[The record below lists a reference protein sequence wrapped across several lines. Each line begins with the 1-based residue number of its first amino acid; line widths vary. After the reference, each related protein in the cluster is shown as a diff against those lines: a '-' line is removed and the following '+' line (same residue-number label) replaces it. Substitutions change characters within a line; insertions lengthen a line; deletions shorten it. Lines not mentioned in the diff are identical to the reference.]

1 MLHTGRLSR
10 TEGTY
15 DMTKH
20 ENVIPTQQ
28 RLEACAA
35 QVNTIA
41 PTLVIAGDEAPS
53 KAVLD
58 FCNKHDFSLDY
69 IYSGKLPMRRAPMG
83 NPNCVPQETRTKI
96 AHIAGLMRAGQC
108 ADETL
113 LIMKDRGVGAIFEVA
128 EGMLNEAL
136 MDIDRSEAIK
146 DTKKLRGQMTESE
159 PEGGEC

>member
-1 MLHTGRLSR
+1 
-10 TEGTY
+10 
-15 DMTKH
+15 MTKH
-20 ENVIPTQQ
+20 ENIDPARQ

-35 QVNTIA
+35 QVNAIA
-41 PTLVIAGDEAPS
+41 PTPVIADDGAPS
-53 KAVLD
+53 EAVLD
-58 FCNKHDFSLDY
+58 FCNKHEFSLDY
-69 IYSGKLPMRRAPMG
+69 VYSGKLPMRRAPMG

-128 EGMLNEAL
+128 EGMLNEVL
-136 MDIDRSEAIK
+136 KDIDRSEAIA
-146 DTKKLRGQMTESE
+146 DTDKLRRQMTESE

>member
-1 MLHTGRLSR
+1 MLHTGSLSR

-20 ENVIPTQQ
+20 ENVVPTQQ
-28 RLEACAA
+28 RLEECAQ
-35 QVNTIA
+35 QVNAIVPA
-41 PTLVIAGDEAPS
+41 PALSNDGAPS
-53 KAVLD
+53 EAVLD
-58 FCNKHDFSLDY
+58 FCNKHEFSLDY
-69 IYSGKLPMRRAPMG
+69 IYSGKLPMRRAPKG
-83 NPNCVPQETRTKI
+83 NRNWVPQEIRTKI

-128 EGMLNEAL
+128 EGMLNEVL
-136 MDIDRSEAIK
+136 KDIDRSEAIA